1 MSFNHDEHPHG
12 TTLLIRDT
20 KSNRKIWGANAT
32 FGYIDVA
39 PTVCTAH
46 GECPHYHYTDD
57 AASELTTT
65 ASQATPI
72 HMLIASYRDRL
83 CPRTL
88 HNAFTHAHNPERLFI
103 RIIDQTQVGS
113 DLIDD
118 GGCWTQYCIAYNTN
132 CQEFK
137 SQVLVVHVDATKAK
151 GPTDPRSKL
160 SALIRWDYLHR
171 KDPEPTS
178 TPTSTDTDAGIE
190 DERSNLELKGVH
202 ANDFCMQIDSHM
214 DFSDNFDTELVDM
227 FHRAHND
234 YAVLSTY
241 VAAMDQNNQNV
252 RQAVPNLCM
261 VEFTSSIRNYGTK
274 ECKFLKVPKLTNA
287 MWGAGLSFHRCH
299 AELNVPVDPYLDGVF
314 DGEEGS
320 RGLRFFTHGYDV
332 YTPDVV
338 LVTHDYAG
346 HQHNPIVHT
355 WDRRAAAF
363 QVQDKWRWNA
373 DIEQSRGDLKSFGE
387 KRINAM
393 LGIGATTDPT
403 STEEVNEI
411 NLIRSGRFG
420 IGPKRTLEQAVSF
433 SGIDLKRRK
442 MVENKC
448 GNLEWVPFEESP
460 NYGLDDL
467 LLRSLAGEVVSSPS
481 SSLLRPDIPVGPTH
495 TSSSLLRADIPVGP
509 MHTANSNA
517 ATTNAYVPW
526 FGGVL
531 LSVLVIGRL
540 VRRNSRTKGDYHK
553 K

>member
-1 MSFNHDEHPHG
+1 MGFNHEEHPYG
-12 TTLLIRDT
+12 TTLLVRDNEN
-20 KSNRKIWGANAT
+20 NRKIWGDNAT

-39 PTVCTAH
+39 PTVCTAD
-46 GECPHYHYTDD
+46 GLCPHYHYTDD
-57 AASELTTT
+57 ADAPTY
-65 ASQATPI
+65 TPI

-88 HNAFTHAHNPERLFI
+88 HNAFTHAHNPERLYI
-103 RIIDQTQVGS
+103 RIIDQTQIGS

-118 GGCWTQYCIAYNTN
+118 AGCWTQYCIDYNKN
-132 CQEFK
+132 CEEFK
-137 SQVLVVHVDATKAK
+137 SQVQVVHVDAKKAK

-160 SALIRWDYLHR
+160 SALIRWDYIHR
-171 KDPEPTS
+171 NDVN
-178 TPTSTDTDAGIE
+178 E
-190 DERSNLELKGVH
+190 DENTTTQSNNLELKGVH
-202 ANDFCMQIDSHM
+202 VNDFCMQIDSHM

-227 FHRAHND
+227 FHRTRND

-241 VAAMDQNNQNV
+241 VADMSQNNQNV
-252 RQAVPNLCM
+252 RSAVPNLCM
-261 VEFTSSIRNYGTK
+261 VQFTKSIRNFGTK

-346 HQHNPIVHT
+346 HQNNPIIHT

-363 QVQDKWRWNA
+363 TVADKWHWNA

-393 LGIGATTDPT
+393 LGIGATTL
-403 STEEVNEI
+403 EVNEI

-433 SGIDLKRRK
+433 SGIDLNRRM

-460 NYGLDDL
+460 NYGVDDL
-467 LLRSLAGEVVSSPS
+467 LLRSLAGEVVSSS
-481 SSLLRPDIPVGPTH
+481 SPLLRTNV
-495 TSSSLLRADIPVGP
+495 PVGP
-509 MHTANSNA
+509 MHTVSSNA
-517 ATTNAYVPW
+517 TTTSAYVLW
-526 FGGVL
+526 VAGVL
-531 LSVLVIGRL
+531 LCVLVIGRL
-540 VRRNSRTKGDYHK
+540 VRRKFRTKGDRHK
-553 K
+553 T

>member
-1 MSFNHDEHPHG
+1 MKNSFNHEEHPYG
-12 TTLLIRDT
+12 TTLLIRDN
-20 KSNRKIWGANAT
+20 KNNRKIWGDNAT
-32 FGYIDVA
+32 YGYVDVA
-39 PTVCTAH
+39 PTVCTAD
-46 GECPHYHYTDD
+46 GMCPHYHYTED
-57 AASELTTT
+57 AASVV
-65 ASQATPI
+65 SSPTPI
-72 HMLIASYRDRL
+72 HILIASYRDRL

-88 HNAFTHAHNPERLFI
+88 HNAFTHAHHPERLYI
-103 RIIDQTQVGS
+103 RIIDQTQIGS

-118 GGCWTQYCIAYNTN
+118 AGCWTQYCIDYNTN

-137 SQVLVVHVDATKAK
+137 SQVQVVHVDATKAK

-171 KDPEPTS
+171 NDNVNE
-178 TPTSTDTDAGIE
+178 E
-190 DERSNLELKGVH
+190 DNENSQSSYIELKGVH
-202 ANDFCMQIDSHM
+202 VNDFCMQIDSHM

-227 FHRAHND
+227 FHRTEND

-241 VAAMDQNNQNV
+241 VADMTQNNQNV
-252 RQAVPNLCM
+252 RSAVPNLCM
-261 VEFTSSIRNYGTK
+261 VEFTKSIRNFGTK

-363 QVQDKWRWNA
+363 KVADKWRWNA
-373 DIEQSRGDLKSFGE
+373 DIEQSRSDLTSFGE
-387 KRINAM
+387 RRINAM
-393 LGIGATTDPT
+393 LGIGATTV
-403 STEEVNEI
+403 EVNEI

-433 SGIDLKRRK
+433 SGIDLKRRM
-442 MVENKC
+442 MVEDKC

-460 NYGLDDL
+460 NYGVDELI
-467 LLRSLAGEVVSSPS
+467 LRSLAGEVVSSKSSS
-481 SSLLRPDIPVGPTH
+481 SSLLRTNVRVGPTN
-495 TSSSLLRADIPVGP
+495 APAGP
-509 MHTANSNA
+509 MHTVGSKA
-517 ATTNAYVPW
+517 ATTSAYVPW
-526 FGGVL
+526 VGGVV

-540 VRRNSRTKGDYHK
+540 VSRKFRTKGDTK
-553 K
+553 KT